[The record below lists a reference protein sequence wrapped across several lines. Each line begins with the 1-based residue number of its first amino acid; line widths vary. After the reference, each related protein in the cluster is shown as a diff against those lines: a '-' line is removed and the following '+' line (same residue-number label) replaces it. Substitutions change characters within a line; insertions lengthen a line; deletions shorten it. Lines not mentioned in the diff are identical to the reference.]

1 MSFRCTACFDKS
13 YDKPW
18 KLQRHIRES
27 SKCFEQLNP
36 GKSATRFQCTS
47 CDHTC
52 SREEDLERHRGK
64 IHPDIVFATTT
75 GSGATEEAPQPTLGG
90 TESCHVTPSLQPAT
104 LIDKDEAT
112 NRMERFD
119 SHHSPDSHT
128 EILKRKSSDQN
139 GLSPDH
145 KRVCTEADL
154 IDLGVLSLAGD
165 KETSMQKVTED
176 TDRLSLL
183 STALTGRPTAPR
195 TITHNAKTQ
204 STSAF
209 SKGTPQSVSISC
221 SSLGSLFGRPSKGVP
236 ELWMNWSSTSPA
248 PASLRSL
255 HSVGMPAPMLESV
268 DEELLLSRGANQWD
282 EHRYRRYIDEA
293 FLHSSKPLS
302 TILDQYEKWLATIDS
317 ARASQQLNRNPD
329 GTFSIVDPVTS
340 IPHPGTVGME
350 KKKFYRCE
358 VCGKRYKNLNGLKYH
373 RQHSPPC
380 NPDFKLN
387 PQNVPGMPNN
397 MQ

>member
-1 MSFRCTACFDKS
+1 
-13 YDKPW
+13 
-18 KLQRHIRES
+18 
-27 SKCFEQLNP
+27 
-36 GKSATRFQCTS
+36 
-47 CDHTC
+47 
-52 SREEDLERHRGK
+52 
-64 IHPDIVFATTT
+64 
-75 GSGATEEAPQPTLGG
+75 
-90 TESCHVTPSLQPAT
+90 
-104 LIDKDEAT
+104 
-112 NRMERFD
+112 
-119 SHHSPDSHT
+119 
-128 EILKRKSSDQN
+128 
-139 GLSPDH
+139 
-145 KRVCTEADL
+145 
-154 IDLGVLSLAGD
+154 
-165 KETSMQKVTED
+165 
-176 TDRLSLL
+176 
-183 STALTGRPTAPR
+183 
-195 TITHNAKTQ
+195 
-204 STSAF
+204 
-209 SKGTPQSVSISC
+209 
-221 SSLGSLFGRPSKGVP
+221 
-236 ELWMNWSSTSPA
+236 
-248 PASLRSL
+248 
-255 HSVGMPAPMLESV
+255 MPAPMLESV